1 LIDRIENQV
10 VTVRPGQVGQ
20 PFRAADRAEALSHPD
35 TAGPS
40 VTGNE
45 VAARCRHFGV
55 CGGCDWQDVPYARQL
70 DRKRREV
77 EARLEAALGSRAP
90 RVEATLGTPV
100 AGDGMP
106 WGFRQKAAFVIGA
119 DPQRQRRLVVGHY
132 ARGSRR
138 VVPIEECP
146 VHGARANQL
155 ALALCDR
162 LSRAGL
168 RPAGRERDAVLRHMV
183 VRTSA
188 DEREAVVMLVVT
200 RNEKVLRAPL
210 RDFVAQERPTGLLVN
225 VNPRPG
231 PLMVGPETIRV
242 AGREHVRESRLPLA
256 FLVSPAA
263 FFQTNVEAAGVLL
276 AHVLREVEAPG
287 RDRSGGASSPL
298 RILDLYAGSGLFA
311 LPLAARGHEVT
322 AVEDN
327 AQAVRDGRANQRLNR
342 VAADRLRFLRADVED
357 ALPRLALPAPDVVIL
372 DPPRQGCGPRALQG
386 VFGKLAPA
394 RAIYVS
400 CDLDALVRELPPIVD
415 AGYRVS
421 RVQPIDMFP
430 HTAHVETVVTLER

>member
-1 LIDRIENQV
+1 M
-10 VTVRPGQVGQ
+10 
-20 PFRAADRAEALSHPD
+20 
-35 TAGPS
+35 
-40 VTGNE
+40 TGNE
-45 VAARCRHFGV
+45 VAPRCRHFGV

-77 EARLEAALGSRAP
+77 EARLEAALKSRVP
-90 RVEATLGTPV
+90 RVEATLGTPA

-119 DPQRQRRLVVGHY
+119 DPHRRHRLVVGHY
-132 ARGSRR
+132 ARGSRL

-155 ALALCDR
+155 AFALCDR

-183 VRTSA
+183 IRTSA

-200 RNEKVLRAPL
+200 RNEKALRAPL
-210 RDFVAQERPTGLLVN
+210 REFAAQEQPTGLLVN
-225 VNPRPG
+225 VNPHPG
-231 PLMVGPETIRV
+231 PLMLGPETIRV

-263 FFQTNVEAAGVLL
+263 FFQTNVDAAGVLL
-276 AHVLREVEAPG
+276 AHVLREAEVPG

-311 LPLAARGHEVT
+311 LPLAARGHQVT
-322 AVEDN
+322 AVEEN
-327 AQAVRDGRANQRLNR
+327 AQAVGDGRANQRLNR
-342 VAADRLRFLRADVED
+342 LTNDCLHFLRADVD
-357 ALPRLALPAPDVVIL
+357 AALERLGLRAPDVVIL
-372 DPPRQGCGPRALQG
+372 DPPRQGCGPRVLQG
-386 VFGKLAPA
+386 VFSTLAPA
-394 RAIYVS
+394 RAVYVS
-400 CDLDALVRELPPIVD
+400 CDLDALARELPTIVA
-415 AGYRVS
+415 AGYRITC
-421 RVQPIDMFP
+421 VQPIDMFP
-430 HTAHVETVVTLER
+430 HTTHVETVVTVKRSTSS

>member
-1 LIDRIENQV
+1 M
-10 VTVRPGQVGQ
+10 
-20 PFRAADRAEALSHPD
+20 
-35 TAGPS
+35 
-40 VTGNE
+40 TGNE
-45 VAARCRHFGV
+45 VAPRCRHFGV
-55 CGGCDWQDVPYARQL
+55 CGGCDWQDVAYARQL

-77 EARLEAALGSRAP
+77 ESRLEAAMGSRVP
-90 RVEATLGTPV
+90 RVEATLGTPA

-119 DPQRQRRLVVGHY
+119 DPRRPRRLVVGHY

-155 ALALCDR
+155 AFALCDR

-200 RNEKVLRAPL
+200 RNEKALRAPL
-210 RDFVAQERPTGLLVN
+210 REFAAQEQPTGLLVN
-225 VNPRPG
+225 VNPHPG
-231 PLMVGPETIRV
+231 PLMLGPETIRV

-263 FFQTNVEAAGVLL
+263 FFQTNVDAAGVLL
-276 AHVLREVEAPG
+276 AHVLREAEAPG

-311 LPLAARGHEVT
+311 LPLAAHGHEVT
-322 AVEDN
+322 AVEEN
-327 AQAVRDGRANQRLNR
+327 AQAVDDGRANQRLNR
-342 VAADRLRFLRADVED
+342 LANDRLRFLRADVNA
-357 ALPRLALPAPDVVIL
+357 ALGRLELRAPDVVIL
-372 DPPRQGCGPRALQG
+372 DPPRQGCGPRVLQG
-386 VFGKLAPA
+386 VFGTLAPA
-394 RAIYVS
+394 RAVYVS
-400 CDLDALVRELPPIVD
+400 CDLDALARELPTIAD
-415 AGYRVS
+415 AGYRITC
-421 RVQPIDMFP
+421 VQPVDMFP
-430 HTAHVETVVTLER
+430 HTTHVETVVTVERKES